1 MRREIPA
8 GVAVAVIIVALVV
21 AAGVMC
27 FLMNR
32 PSGGGG
38 TPPLRSSCPS
48 HHMQGKG
55 QSLHRRRSERAKSFR

>member
-21 AAGVMC
+21 AAGVMW

-38 TPPLRSSCPS
+38 TAPKEFMPKPPYARQGTEPS
-48 HHMQGKG
+48 PSPK
-55 QSLHRRRSERAKSFR
+55 